1 MTHKTPTIP
10 TIIYNA
16 YFTVSLVS
24 IRTQGQPNFVSK
36 HIFLHD
42 HKNHKEKIG
51 GKQSRIM
58 SHHFRQC

>member
-16 YFTVSLVS
+16 YFTVPLVS
-24 IRTQGQPNFVSK
+24 IRTQSQPNFVSK
-36 HIFLHD
+36 RIFLHD

-51 GKQSRIM
+51 ES
-58 SHHFRQC
+58 SLE